1 MKTRIVAAL
10 ALAMLVSPAS
20 AQRELSLVGTWT
32 GERDRSAKVEGYRS
46 GTATLVI
53 TEQKGRAFKGY
64 LSRSNKEGDE
74 REDLWG
80 AMTPGG
86 RLIAGADDEG
96 VYSFVLVNRNT
107 LDYCYVESGKGPRA
121 VCARLMRKR

>member
-1 MKTRIVAAL
+1 MTRIVFAIAL
-10 ALAMLVSPAS
+10 LLLVSPAA

-32 GERDRSAKVEGYRS
+32 GERERSAKIEGYR
-46 GTATLVI
+46 GGLATMVI

-64 LSRSNKEGDE
+64 LSRTNKEGDE
-74 REDLWG
+74 KEELWG

-96 VYSFVLVNRNT
+96 IYSFVLVNRNT

-121 VCARLMRKR
+121 VCARLTRKR